1 LIFSKNKQVIENKE
15 LNSPAQTK
23 QDNSTDRA
31 SQGDSCSTQNKP
43 GHNSPV
49 EIAMPGT
56 QHHSEGQPE
65 APDSKQRSK
74 AKARRR
80 RKRRQ
85 QKAVSY
91 SEVT

>member
-1 LIFSKNKQVIENKE
+1 LIFSKNKQVIGNKE

-23 QDNSTDRA
+23 QDNSSDQA
-31 SQGDSCSTQNKP
+31 SQGESCSTQNKP
-43 GHNSPV
+43 AHNSPV
-49 EIAMPGT
+49 EITMPGT
-56 QHHSEGQPE
+56 QQHSEGQPE
-65 APDSKQRSK
+65 VPDSKQRGNRN
-74 AKARRR
+74 ARRM